1 MHRLNNF
8 AGKLLGLFLKI
19 ITTLN
24 YYLNTIVTDS
34 ISAAIFFPPKFN
46 KSVMTYEVQLNHFRV
61 KLAMKFAVVTSTYIH
76 MHVCIY
82 TKTYTS
88 VYTYTKIHFYTYYCV
103 HSVKPTNGYGTS
115 VVQACALLHSLY
127 SLPLAYNVEYE

>member
-46 KSVMTYEVQLNHFRV
+46 KSVMTYEVQLNHFRTFSR
-61 KLAMKFAVVTSTYIH
+61 KTSNEICCGNKYIYI
-76 MHVCIY
+76 C
-82 TKTYTS
+82 TS
-88 VYTYTKIHFYTYYCV
+88 VYTQKHIHLFIHIQKYISTHTTVCTQLNPQMAMVLPSYRRARCFTA
-103 HSVKPTNGYGTS
+103 SI
-115 VVQACALLHSLY
+115 ACR
-127 SLPLAYNVEYE
+127 

>member
-34 ISAAIFFPPKFN
+34 ISAAIFFALKFN
-46 KSVMTYEVQLNHFRV
+46 KSVMTYEVQLNHFRTFSR
-61 KLAMKFAVVTSTYIH
+61 KTSNEICCGNKYIYI
-76 MHVCIY
+76 C
-82 TKTYTS
+82 TS
-88 VYTYTKIHFYTYYCV
+88 VYTQNTYTKIHIYTYYCV